1 MLLKHKK
8 TTATTLVEILIA
20 TTILAF
26 TLAPIVAMFTFAS
39 RSMGSSVHRI
49 QAQFLAHAVLE
60 SLKAEAHRHPAA
72 INSYSHRFEV
82 SPVRKPLGFFSTS
95 SIPFF
100 NNVLGPDKPITP
112 DSPLYDEFS
121 QFHIMVTVYSG
132 DNAVEFKVTVGWTY
146 EGKDQKLE
154 LHGGIDAK
162 PHRFTRLERY

>member
-1 MLLKHKK
+1 MLLKHKQ

-60 SLKAEAHRHPAA
+60 SLKAEAHRYPAA
-72 INSYSHRFEV
+72 ITRYPSRFEV

-95 SIPFF
+95 SINFF
-100 NNVLGPDKPITP
+100 NNILGPDKPITS

-121 QFHIMVTVYSG
+121 QFRIMVTVLGSG
-132 DNAVEFKVTVGWTY
+132 NTAEIRVAVDWSF
-146 EGKDQKLE
+146 EGKEQKLE
-154 LHGGIDAK
+154 IKGNIDAK
-162 PHRFTRLERY
+162 PYRFTRFERY